1 MSMNRRTVLVASA
14 AILGTALTTSRR
26 ASAAAQTTLK
36 ISTPNSSYKK
46 MLDELAAKFSAANPN
61 VGVEFIGKGD
71 NWDPLLQ
78 FTLREGLIGDLPDGT
93 WQSLTYASLLAQ
105 RGYAQPLKAAAG
117 GAGAFSELG
126 LSNTLIESV
135 SAGSDVYAMPF
146 GTTIPV
152 IYYNMD
158 LLRRAGYSAANP
170 PATWEEI
177 FDLGAKISALDT
189 KLTGGF
195 IEYEATNA
203 WIFQNLLATFGGR
216 MMTPD
221 LKAIAFDSS
230 AGLEAL
236 NVLWRFGDISST
248 DMTRDQAR
256 QAFNAGT
263 SGIHVR
269 SASGTT
275 SVAKSATGQFEL
287 QVGQLPLS
295 GSAGRMVGAG
305 HGFMIFTKDEARQK
319 AMWDFMR
326 FAAGPEG
333 QMILAK
339 NTGYM
344 PINMLALKQP
354 EFLKKY
360 LEINPYHR
368 AIVDSLAITSDQF
381 SFPSANTVKIA
392 DMMTEEMR
400 QVAVHETK
408 PEKALVH
415 MAEQTKKLL
424 G

>member
-1 MSMNRRTVLVASA
+1 MFMNRRNILVAGA
-14 AILGTALTTSRR
+14 AILGTALTSRR

-78 FTLREGLIGDLPDGT
+78 FTFREGLIGDLPDGT

-105 RGYAQPLKAAAG
+105 RGYAQPLNAVAG
-117 GAGAFSELG
+117 GAGAFLELG

-135 SAGSDVYAMPF
+135 STASDVYAMPF

-152 IYYNMD
+152 IYYNID

-177 FDLGAKISALDT
+177 FDFGSKISLDK

-216 MMTPD
+216 MMSAD
-221 LKAIAFDSS
+221 LKAVAFDSP

-275 SVAKSATGQFEL
+275 SVAKAATGQFEL
-287 QVGQLPLS
+287 RVGQLPLS

-305 HGFMIFTKDEARQK
+305 HGFMMFTKDEARQK

-344 PINMLALKQP
+344 PINTLALKQP
-354 EFLKKY
+354 AFLKGY
-360 LEINPYHR
+360 LEINPYHK
-368 AIVDSLAITSDQF
+368 AIVESLAITSDQF
-381 SFPSANTVKIA
+381 SFPSDNTVKIA
-392 DMMTEEMR
+392 DMMAEDMR

-408 PEKALVH
+408 PENALAH
-415 MAEQTKKLL
+415 MVEQTKKLL